1 MQPPV
6 FMKKKILLTLILL
19 IPSLCFGESVKFGF
33 DYVTAEKATG
43 LLITVTHSA
52 LANSDGNKKAGFN
65 VYSATLIEGKI
76 FSVPNEELT
85 NDYEAFLRWMKEKF
99 PIGFDVV
106 KNKWNPKEDIITFVD
121 NLMIFNGYTLVNT
134 EDSGSQRYY
143 FK

>member
-1 MQPPV
+1 
-6 FMKKKILLTLILL
+6 MKNKIILLLVLL
-19 IPSLCFGESVKFGF
+19 IPSIVFGESVKFGF
-33 DYVTAEKATG
+33 DYETG
-43 LLITVTHSA
+43 RPNSLLISITHSS

-65 VYSATLIEGKI
+65 LYSATLVNGKI
-76 FSVPNEELT
+76 FSFPKKEKLS

-106 KNKWNPKEDIITFVD
+106 KNKWNPKEDIITFVE

>member
-1 MQPPV
+1 
-6 FMKKKILLTLILL
+6 MKNKIILLLVLL

-33 DYVTAEKATG
+33 DYVTAGKGNA
-43 LLITVTHSA
+43 LLISVTHSS

-65 VYSATLIEGKI
+65 LYSATLVNGKI
-76 FSVPNEELT
+76 FSFPKKVKLS

-106 KNKWNPKEDIITFVD
+106 KNKWNPKEDITTFVE

-134 EDSGSQRYY
+134 EEKGSVRYY